1 MNTPAVDMDD
11 LAIATYQQGG
21 EFLRQGR
28 ITVWLL
34 QALTGIMTYQRFWPE
49 LFFALSLVLAGILLA
64 AVLYTAARRQAK
76 QPGAQLLAA
85 GLLLWPYHGEILMYS
100 NQCGVGFGYLLCA
113 LALALV
119 LPHLLCGWRNS
130 LPGACGAVVCLCFAL
145 GLYESFAPVWLT
157 LLCAALLLDA
167 AAAEP
172 HSRKAGKIW
181 GSILRG
187 LWPLAAALV
196 LRKGLAALLCA
207 ANGVSGQ
214 DGTASKTIFWFQRDS
229 VRAAVVIPV
238 REWLTNYLARAFG
251 IPALVLLALAS
262 WAVVLWVLRHR
273 GRQWAGTVCGGA
285 DCIAVLA
292 GHLAGHRCPDGPC
305 SAVLCCVC
313 ALCGLAVAGPGAGP
327 RQTGRS
333 QSHHLCRAGG
343 GDAGGGTDLPDRDDT
358 IQPRPLAV

>member
-1 MNTPAVDMDD
+1 MPSAWCWRAFCWPRCCTRRH
-11 LAIATYQQGG
+11 GG
-21 EFLRQGR
+21 RQN
-28 ITVWLL
+28 
-34 QALTGIMTYQRFWPE
+34 
-49 LFFALSLVLAGILLA
+49 S
-64 AVLYTAARRQAK
+64 
-76 QPGAQLLAA
+76 PGAQLLAA

-113 LALALV
+113 LALALA

-196 LRKGLAALLCA
+196 LRKGLTALLCA

-251 IPALVLLALAS
+251 IPALALLALAS

-273 GRQWAGTVCGGA
+273 GGNGRALFAAGLIVSQFSLGILQGTGA
-285 DCIAVLA
+285 QMAPCQ
-292 GHLAGHRCPDGPC
+292 C
-305 SAVLCCVC
+305 SALLC
-313 ALCGLAVAGPGAGP
+313 LCPLRPGCGWP
-327 RQTGRS
+327 RRWTAANRAEPKPSFVPRWRGR
-333 QSHHLCRAGG
+333 CWRWN
-343 GDAGGGTDLPDRDDT
+343 
-358 IQPRPLAV
+358 

>member
-1 MNTPAVDMDD
+1 MLLLAVLWGYGYAMNTPAVDMDD
-11 LAIATYQQGG
+11 LAITTYQQGG

-100 NQCGVGFGYLLCA
+100 NQCGVGFGYLLC
-113 LALALV
+113 V
-119 LPHLLCGWRNS
+119 L
-130 LPGACGAVVCLCFAL
+130 AL

-196 LRKGLAALLCA
+196 LRKGLTALLCA

-251 IPALVLLALAS
+251 IPALALLAFAS

-273 GRQWAGTVCGGA
+273 GGNGRALFAAGLIVSQFSLGILQGTGAQMARAVQCFAVFVPFAAWLWLAPALDRGKQGGA
-285 DCIAVLA
+285 KAIICAALA
-292 GHLAGHRCPDGPC
+292 GAM
-305 SAVLCCVC
+305 
-313 ALCGLAVAGPGAGP
+313 LAVELKNA
-327 RQTGRS
+327 
-333 QSHHLCRAGG
+333 C
-343 GDAGGGTDLPDRDDT
+343 
-358 IQPRPLAV
+358 